1 MRPGGKEFD
10 ERFTAFVRSR
20 GEHHL
25 RMATLLT
32 GSPEAAEDLV
42 QASLLKLY
50 RAWPRIDTSD
60 EPDAYLRQIIV
71 NTRRS
76 WWRARWRQ
84 ETPVAEVPDGQ
95 SGEDPA
101 ERYA

>member
-1 MRPGGKEFD
+1 MMRRGAEELD

-32 GSPEAAEDLV
+32 GNQDAAEDLV

-50 RAWPRIDTSD
+50 RAWSRSQPAGTIMNSEKAAASAGVRLGADDTFLTGTQFP
-60 EPDAYLRQIIV
+60 ELK
-71 NTRRS
+71 
-76 WWRARWRQ
+76 
-84 ETPVAEVPDGQ
+84 
-95 SGEDPA
+95 
-101 ERYA
+101 

>member
-1 MRPGGKEFD
+1 MMRRGAEELD

-32 GSPEAAEDLV
+32 GNQDAAEDLV

-50 RAWPRIDTSD
+50 RAWPRIDTSGG
-60 EPDAYLRQIIV
+60 P
-71 NTRRS
+71 
-76 WWRARWRQ
+76 
-84 ETPVAEVPDGQ
+84 TPTCGG
-95 SGEDPA
+95 SS
-101 ERYA
+101 

>member
-1 MRPGGKEFD
+1 MRRGAEELD

-32 GSPEAAEDLV
+32 GNQDAAQDLV

-50 RAWPRIDTSD
+50 RAWSRIDTSGG
-60 EPDAYLRQIIV
+60 PDAYLFSDFGIRFSVSPPPASQIDHKIG
-71 NTRRS
+71 
-76 WWRARWRQ
+76 
-84 ETPVAEVPDGQ
+84 VAIQ
-95 SGEDPA
+95 F
-101 ERYA
+101 